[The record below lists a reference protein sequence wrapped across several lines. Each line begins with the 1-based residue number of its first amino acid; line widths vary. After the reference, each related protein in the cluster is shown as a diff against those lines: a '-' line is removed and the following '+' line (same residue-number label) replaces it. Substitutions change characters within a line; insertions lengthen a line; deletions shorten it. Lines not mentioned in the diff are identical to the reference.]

1 MRQFHL
7 APSGCA
13 ALLLAALLQLSAC
26 GGGAPPG
33 GMPPGDFT
41 PQVTVV
47 TLKAQPVTLTRE
59 LPGRT
64 NPYLVAEVRP
74 QVSGIVKKRLF
85 TEGALVQAGQPLYE
99 LDDAIY
105 RAQLDSAQASLS
117 KAQATLAAAKLA
129 ADRSRELI
137 KTDAVSAQDN
147 DNAIAAFGQAQADVS
162 GAKAAVANAAV
173 NLAYAH
179 LVAPISGRIGKSAV
193 TQGALVTADQT
204 AAMATVQTLDPIY
217 VDVNQASSEWL
228 KLKQEIDS
236 GRAQSGA
243 AESPVKIVLADGRT
257 YAHTGRLQ
265 FADVTVDP
273 TTGDFSLRAIVP
285 NPNGELLPG
294 MYVRAIVDEG
304 VLPQGVL
311 APQQGILRDPKGNA
325 SALVVSAQGK
335 VEPRAVKATRTIG
348 DQWLIDEGLAAG
360 DRLIVEGLQKV
371 QPGMAVKA
379 IEASEGVAG
388 TPATAE
394 PDAKAGS
401 VAPASD
407 SSASSAA
414 AH

>member
-1 MRQFHL
+1 MRQIHL

-33 GMPPGDFT
+33 GMPPGNFT

-47 TLKAQPVTLTRE
+47 TLKAQSVTLTRE

-325 SALVVSAQGK
+325 SALVVSSQGK
-335 VEPRAVKATRTIG
+335 VEPRAVKVTRTIG

-401 VAPASD
+401 VAPAAH